1 VHVPQ
6 NQTIY
11 KYKSRTTLIPG
22 ANALSEIVP
31 DTFFLLDLPGFPE
44 HV

>member
-1 VHVPQ
+1 VHVAQ
-6 NQTIY
+6 NQTID
-11 KYKSRTTLIPG
+11 KCKPHPILIPG